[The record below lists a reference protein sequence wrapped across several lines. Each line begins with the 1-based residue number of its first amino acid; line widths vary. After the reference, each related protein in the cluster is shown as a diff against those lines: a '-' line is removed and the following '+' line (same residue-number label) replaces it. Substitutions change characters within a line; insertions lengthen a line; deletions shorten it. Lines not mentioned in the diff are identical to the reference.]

1 MPTFTQKMEELQ
13 YQHAILYYQDNE
25 GNESKKN
32 MLVFNWLLF
41 SKIFEN
47 PIRTPLCRVP
57 FYWAPPQMLSSDF
70 SVIFRNI
77 FQHIF

>member
-32 MLVFNWLLF
+32 MFVFN
-41 SKIFEN
+41 
-47 PIRTPLCRVP
+47 
-57 FYWAPPQMLSSDF
+57 
-70 SVIFRNI
+70 
-77 FQHIF
+77 